1 MKRMEEQGI
10 ISGMDAK
17 WMKMVQEQGINS
29 GWKEPGKNGMISK
42 WKLGWKSKPKPMKS
56 LCKGGRKMDE
66 VCMKKVEKQ
75 GMKSGWK
82 IKGLKSGKF
91 WY

>member
-1 MKRMEEQGI
+1 
-10 ISGMDAK
+10 MDAK
-17 WMKMVQEQGINS
+17 WMKMVQEQEMNN
-29 GWKEPGKNGMISK
+29 GWKEWGKNGMISK
-42 WKLGWKSKPKPMKS
+42 WKLGWKSKAMKS
-56 LCKGGRKMDE
+56 WCKGGRKMDE
-66 VCMKKVEKQ
+66 VWMKKVEKK